1 LSWLLPPPSSV
12 NNTLRKLSDCRLY
25 GILDMSHVNTA
36 DVARVAEAMID
47 GGVDLIQLR
56 GKQRS
61 IDELVDLAVQLHELT
76 FLFATP
82 LIVNDHA
89 EIAAKI
95 PVDGVHV
102 GQDDDSIAVVRKK
115 TGRNILVGKSTH
127 NSEQALAAQHE
138 GADYI
143 GFGPIFATP
152 TKPDYQPIGLKQVES
167 VHRNVALPIFCIGGI
182 KIDNLERV
190 IAAGAR
196 RIAIVSG
203 LLKAPDIA
211 EYASACKKLL
221 IADL

>member
-1 LSWLLPPPSSV
+1 V
-12 NNTLRKLSDCRLY
+12 NNILRKLSDCRLY
-25 GILDMSHVNTA
+25 GILDLSYVNTA
-36 DVARVAEAMID
+36 DAVRVAEAMIE

-56 GKQRS
+56 GKQCS
-61 IDELVDLAVQLHELT
+61 LDELADLAVRLHEVT
-76 FLFATP
+76 SRFATP

-89 EIAAKI
+89 EIAAKV
-95 PVDGVHV
+95 PLEGVHV
-102 GQDDDSIAVVRKK
+102 GQNDDSIDVARKK

-127 NSEQALAAQHE
+127 NFEQALAAQHE

-152 TKPDYQPIGLKQVES
+152 TKPDYQPIGLKQIES

-182 KIDNLERV
+182 KIDNLEQV

-196 RIAIVSG
+196 RVAIVSG
-203 LLKAPDIA
+203 LLKAPNIA
-211 EYASACKKLL
+211 EYARACKKLL

>member
-1 LSWLLPPPSSV
+1 V

-25 GILDMSHVNTA
+25 GILDLSYVNTA
-36 DVARVAEAMID
+36 DVVRVAEAMID

-56 GKQRS
+56 GKQRFV
-61 IDELVDLAVQLHELT
+61 DELVDLAVRLHEVT
-76 FLFATP
+76 SRFATP

-89 EIAAKI
+89 EIAAKV
-95 PVDGVHV
+95 PVEGVHL
-102 GQDDDSIAVVRKK
+102 GQDDDSIDVARMK
-115 TGRNILVGKSTH
+115 TGRDILVGKSTH
-127 NSEQALAAQHE
+127 NFEQALAAQNE

-167 VHRNVALPIFCIGGI
+167 LHRNVALPIFCIGGI

-190 IAAGAR
+190 ITAGAR

-211 EYASACKKLL
+211 EYARACKKLL

>member
-1 LSWLLPPPSSV
+1 M

-25 GILDMSHVNTA
+25 GILDLSYVNTEDA
-36 DVARVAEAMID
+36 VRVTEAMIE

-56 GKQRS
+56 GKQCS
-61 IDELVDLAVQLHELT
+61 LDELTDLAVRLHEVT
-76 FLFATP
+76 SRFATP

-89 EIAAKI
+89 EIAAKV
-95 PVDGVHV
+95 PVEGVHV
-102 GQDDDSIAVVRKK
+102 GQDDDLIDVARKK
-115 TGRNILVGKSTH
+115 TGRNVFVGKSTH
-127 NSEQALAAQHE
+127 NFEQAFAAQHE

-152 TKPDYQPIGLKQVES
+152 TKPDYQPIGLKQIES

-182 KIDNLERV
+182 KIDNLEQV

-196 RIAIVSG
+196 RVAIVSG

-211 EYASACKKLL
+211 EYARACKKLL

>member
-1 LSWLLPPPSSV
+1 V

-25 GILDMSHVNTA
+25 GILDLSYVNTPDA
-36 DVARVAEAMID
+36 ARVTEAMIE

-56 GKQRS
+56 GKQCS
-61 IDELVDLAVQLHELT
+61 LDELADLAVRLHEVT
-76 FLFATP
+76 SRFATP

-95 PVDGVHV
+95 SVEGVHV
-102 GQDDDSIAVVRKK
+102 GQNDDLIDVARKK
-115 TGRNILVGKSTH
+115 TGRNVLVGKSTH
-127 NSEQALAAQHE
+127 NFEQALAAQRE

-152 TKPDYQPIGLKQVES
+152 TKPDYQPIGLKQIES

-182 KIDNLERV
+182 KIDNLEQV

-196 RIAIVSG
+196 RVAIVSG

-211 EYASACKKLL
+211 EYARACKKLL

>member
-1 LSWLLPPPSSV
+1 V

-25 GILDMSHVNTA
+25 GILDLSYVNTA
-36 DVARVAEAMID
+36 DVVRVAEAMID

-61 IDELVDLAVQLHELT
+61 IDELVDLAVRLLEVT
-76 FLFATP
+76 SRFAMP

-89 EIAAKI
+89 EIAAKV
-95 PVDGVHV
+95 PVEGVHL
-102 GQDDDSIAVVRKK
+102 GQGDDSIAVARKK

-127 NSEQALAAQHE
+127 TVEQALAAQHE

-143 GFGPIFATP
+143 GFGPIFATS
-152 TKPDYQPIGLKQVES
+152 TKPDYQPIGLKQIES

-182 KIDNLERV
+182 KIHNLERV

-211 EYASACKKLL
+211 EYARACKKLL